1 MLTLPQLES
10 TYDLLAQAIDN
21 VPPSQRELMLAKLVL
36 LLAQQQGDPAHFE
49 ALVRTAMEDLP
60 AQG

>member
-1 MLTLPQLES
+1 
-10 TYDLLAQAIDN
+10 
-21 VPPSQRELMLAKLVL
+21 MLAKRVL

-49 ALVRTAMEDLP
+49 ALVRTAMEELP